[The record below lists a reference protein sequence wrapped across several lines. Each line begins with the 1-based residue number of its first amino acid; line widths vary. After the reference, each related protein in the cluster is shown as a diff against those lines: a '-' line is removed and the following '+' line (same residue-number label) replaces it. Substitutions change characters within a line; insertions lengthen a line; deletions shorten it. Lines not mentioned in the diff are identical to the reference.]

1 MRKINSDQAASN
13 VADRKEPSGVANQNF
28 SRQKDAG
35 IRKLHWT
42 KIGLLLQGYFPLG
55 IAGVDQADYQTSAD
69 QVITNWL
76 A

>member
-1 MRKINSDQAASN
+1 MRKLNSDQAASN
-13 VADRKEPSGVANQNF
+13 VTEKSPEEQQIKDF
-28 SRQKDAG
+28 SRQKDTG
-35 IRKLHWT
+35 IRKLHWA